1 MQIIPHVNPLSDLIN
16 QIFQMMSSTN
26 TTIPS
31 TLKEQVKVL
40 RQSLENDI
48 TGLANTILDFTVNC
62 ACVDFSIETENKSL
76 TKILNNWLENINS
89 NLRGKIPC
97 GIKPLEKQY
106 YLERWKA
113 SSLIVL
119 RVIWEDIDG
128 WIQPSLC
135 WFVDG
140 EDIEIDTNDESAL
153 IGSDKYYLN
162 ISKNNKILLPKNL
175 NESIYIQKPFEKWS
189 ETYPVPFVIK
199 RGIYKNIEIYR
210 AFSEKGESLIRK
222 AIEYLLLMRKG
233 TEGLAKT
240 GNANFSYTND
250 DLKSI
255 STDFKKIIKESRE
268 TGSTP
273 SYFTN
278 FDTQIDHLIPD
289 YTRILS
295 ASLYSQMERRLLAGL
310 GIIDILESTGST
322 RKEGLM
328 SPKPLI
334 SEINSGIN
342 DFSSILDDLV
352 TDMIIRNKVKH
363 RKLTGN
369 MVKINHSPVKE
380 FIDTDLKQILR
391 SVYDRGGLSLRTL
404 VEVVGESNFDV
415 EIERR
420 KGEESIKDIMFPPVI
435 QNTFTDN
442 SPVSKKTNPKEE
454 DPSEIKDRID
464 LQ

>member
-1 MQIIPHVNPLSDLIN
+1 
-16 QIFQMMSSTN
+16 
-26 TTIPS
+26 
-31 TLKEQVKVL
+31 
-40 RQSLENDI
+40 
-48 TGLANTILDFTVNC
+48 
-62 ACVDFSIETENKSL
+62 
-76 TKILNNWLENINS
+76 
-89 NLRGKIPC
+89 
-97 GIKPLEKQY
+97 
-106 YLERWKA
+106 
-113 SSLIVL
+113 
-119 RVIWEDIDG
+119 
-128 WIQPSLC
+128 
-135 WFVDG
+135 
-140 EDIEIDTNDESAL
+140 
-153 IGSDKYYLN
+153 
-162 ISKNNKILLPKNL
+162 
-175 NESIYIQKPFEKWS
+175 
-189 ETYPVPFVIK
+189 
-199 RGIYKNIEIYR
+199 
-210 AFSEKGESLIRK
+210 
-222 AIEYLLLMRKG
+222 
-233 TEGLAKT
+233 
-240 GNANFSYTND
+240 
-250 DLKSI
+250 
-255 STDFKKIIKESRE
+255 
-268 TGSTP
+268 
-273 SYFTN
+273 
-278 FDTQIDHLIPD
+278 
-289 YTRILS
+289 
-295 ASLYSQMERRLLAGL
+295 
-310 GIIDILESTGST
+310 
-322 RKEGLM
+322 M